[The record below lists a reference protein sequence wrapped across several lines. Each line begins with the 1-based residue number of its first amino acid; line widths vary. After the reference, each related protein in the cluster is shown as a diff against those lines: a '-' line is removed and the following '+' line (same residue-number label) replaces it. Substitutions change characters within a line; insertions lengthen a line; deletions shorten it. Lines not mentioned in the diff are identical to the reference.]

1 MKKIIAL
8 GLFALSLAAC
18 NNSGDSVNQTVNT
31 SLSTVKTFVPES
43 SKSASVQTSKSISKS
58 TLADEF
64 ATATTNF
71 ETTAGSGNNAY
82 VKIDGYGN
90 VSELGIKSSTFVVV
104 DKYNIPSNNV
114 PVFTQADGGLK
125 YFDSLVKY
133 SVSGGVYSKYTESTT
148 ITSSTTT
155 ENAGDGQITYDSQ
168 GMITGISGYGSSNLE
183 MFDGVEISNV
193 ADATTTETG
202 LTRTLG
208 DLVFTYTLENSK
220 IKTVTIDDNNGTSS
234 DTSDDTTYLVTYTYN
249 DKGYSEIIKED
260 GVTISTVDTAYT
272 TSTLSSGDVVVSGFN
287 MVYKSY
293 SSGVL
298 VSNDTFSFDY
308 TRDTS
313 GNITK
318 VVLNFYIGGKQLA
331 GTFVPQS

>member
-1 MKKIIAL
+1 MKKIITL
-8 GLFALSLAAC
+8 GLLALSLVAC
-18 NNSGDSVNQTVNT
+18 NNSGDSVNQTPNT
-31 SLSTVKTFVPES
+31 SLGTVKTFVPES
-43 SKSASVQTSKSISKS
+43 SKSASVESSKSISKS

-104 DKYNIPSNNV
+104 DKYTIPSNNI
-114 PVFTQADGGLK
+114 PVFAQADGGLK
-125 YFDSLVKY
+125 YFDSLEKY
-133 SVSGGVYSKYTESTT
+133 TSSSKYEEKTT
-148 ITSSTTT
+148 RTATTTT
-155 ENAGDGQITYDSQ
+155 EYAGDGYVTYDSQ
-168 GMITGISGYGSSNLE
+168 GMVTGISGYGSTNLE

-220 IKTVTIDDNNGTSS
+220 IKTVTIEDSNGTSS

-249 DKGYSEIIKED
+249 DKGYSEVIKED
-260 GVTISTVDTAYT
+260 GTITSTVDTAYT

-293 SSGVL
+293 SSGVID
-298 VSNDTFSFDY
+298 STDTFY
-308 TRDTS
+308 VTYARDTT
-313 GNITK
+313 GNITQA
-318 VVLNFYIGGKQLA
+318 VLDFYIGGEHLA
-331 GTFVPQS
+331 GTFIPKA

>member
-1 MKKIIAL
+1 MKKIITL
-8 GLFALSLAAC
+8 GLLALSLVAC
-18 NNSGDSVNQTVNT
+18 NNSGDSVNQTPNT
-31 SLSTVKTFVPES
+31 SLGTVKTFVPES
-43 SKSASVQTSKSISKS
+43 SKSASVETSKSISKS

-64 ATATTNF
+64 ATATTSF

-104 DKYNIPSNNV
+104 DKYTIPSNNI
-114 PVFTQADGGLK
+114 PVFAQADGGLK
-125 YFDSLVKY
+125 YFDSLEKY
-133 SVSGGVYSKYTESTT
+133 TSSSKYEEKTT
-148 ITSSTTT
+148 RTATTT
-155 ENAGDGQITYDSQ
+155 TVYAGDGYVTYDSQ
-168 GMITGISGYGSSNLE
+168 GMVTGISGYGSTNLE

-220 IKTVTIDDNNGTSS
+220 IKTVTIEDSNGTSS
-234 DTSDDTTYLVTYTYN
+234 DTSDDTAYLVNYTYN

-260 GVTISTVDTAYT
+260 GTITSTVDTAYT

-293 SSGVL
+293 SSGVID
-298 VSNDTFSFDY
+298 STDTFYVTY
-308 TRDTS
+308 TRDTT
-313 GNITK
+313 GNITQA
-318 VVLNFYIGGKQLA
+318 VLDFYIGGEHLA
-331 GTFVPQS
+331 GTFIPKA